1 MQCCDVAMVG
11 WRDVALRPSHALR
24 CVDVSASSISYPP
37 ARAGLE
43 LGTEAATH
51 PTKQPPCIEKFY
63 RLPPL
68 VVGLALLLLNFE
80 CCLPSPRA
88 ANMRYIRFLKPPRVE
103 RNTLKTLITITSDLG
118 ETFLPDDVT
127 LAATLRS
134 DDPDGDIYLR
144 KTLKWTGGMRSFP
157 IVFDLAF
164 TDLDWPI
171 RVHVGTKGSP
181 NSDHFEKHHN
191 AEPPSII
198 SAWSGLIDV
207 PKGINEAEKKV
218 ERRFTPLSNRT
229 LSIWEE
235 TGESIAC
242 HLWYSSSAS

>member
-1 MQCCDVAMVG
+1 MA
-11 WRDVALRPSHALR
+11 
-24 CVDVSASSISYPP
+24 
-37 ARAGLE
+37 
-43 LGTEAATH
+43 
-51 PTKQPPCIEKFY
+51 
-63 RLPPL
+63 
-68 VVGLALLLLNFE
+68 GLALLLLNSEFHR
-80 CCLPSPRA
+80 RA
-88 ANMRYIRFLKPPRVE
+88 FANMRYIRFLKPPRVE

-134 DDPDGDIYLR
+134 DDPEGDIYLR
-144 KTLKWTGGMRSFP
+144 KTLKWRGGMRSLP

-164 TDLDWPI
+164 ADLDWPV